1 VLDPHRHLGVALVLD
16 QWFGEQLQFVSGWC
30 FSPSCVEKRA
40 WSETVAHGTWLAVI
54 CVIFA
59 FFRVVRP
66 IPLLVVAIAAFG
78 FAAV

>member
-1 VLDPHRHLGVALVLD
+1 
-16 QWFGEQLQFVSGWC
+16 
-30 FSPSCVEKRA
+30 VEKRA